1 VPRAAAYQER
11 ARACG
16 DLIGMWAPTLR
27 SQMTEDRMGIERRE
41 KGRRAEVVR
50 AVVDHVVHKA
60 ETTVTLEGLQD
71 FLHIPQDAAGRIVS
85 SLVNAGIVREVRA
98 GLWQRVPDLPAT

>member
-1 VPRAAAYQER
+1 
-11 ARACG
+11 
-16 DLIGMWAPTLR
+16 M
-27 SQMTEDRMGIERRE
+27 EDRMGIERRE

-50 AVVDHVVHKA
+50 AVVDHVVHKS

-71 FLHIPQDAAGRIVS
+71 FLRIPQDAAGRIVS

-98 GLWQRVPDLPAT
+98 GLWQRVPDLPSTS

>member
-1 VPRAAAYQER
+1 
-11 ARACG
+11 
-16 DLIGMWAPTLR
+16 M
-27 SQMTEDRMGIERRE
+27 EDRMGIERRE

-71 FLHIPQDAAGRIVS
+71 YLQIPQDAAGRIVS
-85 SLVNAGIVREVRA
+85 SLVNAGIVREVRDGVWA
-98 GLWQRVPDLPAT
+98 RVPDLPATSAS

>member
-1 VPRAAAYQER
+1 
-11 ARACG
+11 
-16 DLIGMWAPTLR
+16 
-27 SQMTEDRMGIERRE
+27 MGIERRE

-71 FLHIPQDAAGRIVS
+71 FLHIPQEAAGRIVS
-85 SLVNAGIVREVRA
+85 SLVNAGVVREVRT
-98 GLWQRVPDLPAT
+98 GLCQRSPDLPSTS